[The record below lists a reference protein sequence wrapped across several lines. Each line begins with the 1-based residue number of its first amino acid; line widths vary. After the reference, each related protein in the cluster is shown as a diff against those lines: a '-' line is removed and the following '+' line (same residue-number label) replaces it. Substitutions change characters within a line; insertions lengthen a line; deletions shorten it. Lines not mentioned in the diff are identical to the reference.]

1 MSDDWWVE
9 RQQNKRLKGLEE
21 DLGYVSAS
29 LASARS
35 SQNRLRAELSK
46 VSGSIEQRLNRLSSA
61 FDAFV
66 EISDLRVTLGLFD
79 AQGRVRHQAKQLL
92 MGTPVQGDVI
102 DVDGYWLPPA
112 LAAMLGIADGV
123 VDTEGLALASAR
135 DTRRAAVV
143 HVLGAA
149 VLGGRETVP
158 AATLSEA
165 LPLLTEHVPRYQRSV
180 WTLAAD
186 GFFGEAGWELARRR
200 GVEFVRGLT
209 DADRSVA
216 ASALRDIAASR
227 AVVHMPKELDG
238 GGALL
243 APLQAAERLTVLR
256 AWVSD
261 ALEGYTGEPAAAA
274 DPLARRSLELLI
286 DEGSPVELPL
296 LARER
301 ELRAVIEGKTAESS
315 TWDGPEGATVEL
327 LRRDAGD
334 TEHPSRRALAV
345 RAQSEL
351 LLSLAEGFAGGARG
365 AAPTQ
370 IPVKTRYGQVVVSTD
385 GPDATS
391 LAKAMTLVE
400 RAGQVESQRRNVA
413 YGALAAGVL
422 LVVLGIVAGFGWL
435 FLAVLALGIGAFQ
448 WLVDA
453 KERRTAA
460 ANVVTIKEQLR
471 TDVDRRVEAFAKTR
485 RELLERQAA
494 VDENLTAIRT
504 ALA

>member
-1 MSDDWWVE
+1 MSDDWWAE

-92 MGTPVQGDVI
+92 VGTPVSGDVT

-123 VDTEGLALASAR
+123 VDAEGLALASAR
-135 DTRRAAVV
+135 DARRAAVV

-149 VLGGRETVP
+149 VLGGRDTVP
-158 AATLSEA
+158 AVTLAEA
-165 LPLLTEHVPRYQRSV
+165 LPLLTEQVPRYQRAV

-200 GVEFVRGLT
+200 GVDFVRGLP
-209 DADRSVA
+209 DEDRSKMA
-216 ASALRDIAASR
+216 TALRDVAATK
-227 AVVHMPKELDG
+227 AVVHVPKELDG
-238 GGALL
+238 NSDLL
-243 APLQAAERLTVLR
+243 TILQAGERLTVLR
-256 AWVSD
+256 TWVSD

-286 DEGSPVELPL
+286 DEGSADELPL

-301 ELRAVIEGKTAESS
+301 ELRAVIEGKSVESS
-315 TWDGPEGATVEL
+315 TWDGPEGSTVEL
-327 LRRDAGD
+327 LRTDAAD

-345 RAQSEL
+345 RAQSDL
-351 LLSLAEGFAGGARG
+351 VLSLADGLATTARG

-370 IPVKTRYGQVVVSTD
+370 VSTKTRYGKVVVSTD

-400 RAGQVESQRRNVA
+400 HAGQVESQRRNVA
-413 YGALAAGVL
+413 YGAIVAGVL

-435 FLAVLALGIGAFQ
+435 FLAALALAVGAYQ
-448 WLVDA
+448 WLADT

-460 ANVVTIKEQLR
+460 ANVVTLKEQLR
-471 TDVDRRVEAFAKTR
+471 VDVDRRVEAFVKTR
-485 RELLERQAA
+485 RELLEQQAA
-494 VDENLTAIRT
+494 VDENLTAIRN
-504 ALA
+504 ALT